1 MTAKYRVGNDIA
13 TNHVTMFSMRLKMKI
28 VDAGSVFD
36 YHHQEVDDSKDV
48 EKMAKDCLLWNEFT
62 HIPGREEMNEKEVIH
77 SLMIGLNNLCDTEC
91 LTEYKKK

>member
-48 EKMAKDCLLWNEFT
+48 EKMAKDCLLRNEFT
-62 HIPGREEMNEKEVIH
+62 HIPRPRRDEREGSDSFIN
-77 SLMIGLNNLCDTEC
+77 DWTE
-91 LTEYKKK
+91 